1 MKKVFILIAVLLII
15 IAGAYFLFS
24 KENKK
29 VQEREEGQLP
39 QNMKAVIK
47 TNLGDIELELFSSLA
62 PKTVDNFKKLS
73 KEGFYDGVKFHRV
86 IKDFMIQGGGPLTK
100 QEELKGD
107 WGTGNPGYFFED
119 EIHKENRNS
128 EGAISMA
135 NTGRPNTN
143 GCQFF
148 INTNNNNYLDKK
160 HTVFGKVIKGMD
172 VVEKI
177 ENLAADE
184 NGLPL
189 DPAVIQTIEIY
200 D

>member
-1 MKKVFILIAVLLII
+1 LIAVLLII

-86 IKDFMIQGGGPLTK
+86 IKDFMIQGGDPLKTKYIKKTEIRKALFQWLIPEGPI
-100 QEELKGD
+100 QMD
-107 WGTGNPGYFFED
+107 
-119 EIHKENRNS
+119 
-128 EGAISMA
+128 A
-135 NTGRPNTN
+135 N
-143 GCQFF
+143 F
-148 INTNNNNYLDKK
+148 L
-160 HTVFGKVIKGMD
+160 
-172 VVEKI
+172 
-177 ENLAADE
+177 
-184 NGLPL
+184 
-189 DPAVIQTIEIY
+189 
-200 D
+200 